1 MLPRVLTLVCIV
13 LLCMLLIC
21 CCLCHTITLQPKR
34 TQYSTCY
41 GTHRVSATKNV
52 LHLLSTVLNVPQ
64 RPSHYVLDD
73 LLYVPLSVACCTQC
87 DPYEVL

>member
-13 LLCMLLIC
+13 LLCMFHDMLLSMP
-21 CCLCHTITLQPKR
+21 HHKVATKKNT
-34 TQYSTCY
+34 YSTCY
-41 GTHRVSATKNV
+41 GTQRVSATKNV
-52 LHLLSTVLNVPQ
+52 LHLLPTVLNVPQ

-73 LLYVPLSVACCTQC
+73 LLYVPFSVACCTQC